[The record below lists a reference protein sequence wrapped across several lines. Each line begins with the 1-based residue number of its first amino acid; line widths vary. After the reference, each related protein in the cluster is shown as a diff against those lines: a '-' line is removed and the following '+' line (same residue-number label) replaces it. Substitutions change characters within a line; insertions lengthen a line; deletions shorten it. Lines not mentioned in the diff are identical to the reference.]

1 MDVVSK
7 SGVQYLP
14 IPEKHA
20 AAMQKYLEAFRS
32 GKVFKYLPVPER
44 HANAVQKYLDNL
56 MANEVTEM
64 TPKGKK

>member
-1 MDVVSK
+1 
-7 SGVQYLP
+7 
-14 IPEKHA
+14 
-20 AAMQKYLEAFRS
+20 MQKYLEAFRS

>member
-1 MDVVSK
+1 M
-7 SGVQYLP
+7 

-20 AAMQKYLEAFRS
+20 AAMQKHFEAVRS
-32 GKVFKYLPVPER
+32 GKVFKHLSVPER
-44 HANAVQKYLDNL
+44 HANAVEKYLDSL